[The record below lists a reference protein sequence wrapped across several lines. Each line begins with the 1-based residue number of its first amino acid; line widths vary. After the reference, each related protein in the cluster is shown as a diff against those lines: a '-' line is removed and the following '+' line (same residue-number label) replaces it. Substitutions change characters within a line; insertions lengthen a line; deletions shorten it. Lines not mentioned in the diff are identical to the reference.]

1 MDLPVSAAASM
12 KSVVLKSVRMQQ
24 RAWASARS
32 IMTSLKGY
40 LTDWAGGL
48 RPVDQDDN
56 EIGALLGA
64 VADFDFDD
72 PRVGNPY
79 RELCS
84 D

>member
-1 MDLPVSAAASM
+1 
-12 KSVVLKSVRMQQ
+12 
-24 RAWASARS
+24 
-32 IMTSLKGY
+32 MTSLKGY